1 MLITFTGNAPPLNFI
16 ATLVYYISGQVLSG
30 SKQTFLRLAG
40 LCGVIGPLVALS
52 SIALAVERSPW
63 FSWTGNAMSDLGARA
78 NSSALFNT
86 GLIVGGVLIAVF
98 ALGLRKSLKSRAIG
112 NAGALAFLLT
122 AAALC
127 SVGIFPE
134 TAGDIHRYV
143 SVVFFVL
150 LVISLWLV
158 GAALVQLG
166 ERGLGLVIIIAG
178 VVAAT
183 VWAYPWPAEAIPELV
198 AALAASAC
206 SITLGVRAFKSG

>member
-1 MLITFTGNAPPLNFI
+1 
-16 ATLVYYISGQVLSG
+16 LVYYISGQALSG
-30 SKQTFLRLAG
+30 SKQTFLRVAG

-52 SIALAVERSPW
+52 CIALAVERSPW
-63 FSWTGNAMSDLGARA
+63 FSWTGNALSDLGARE
-78 NSSALFNT
+78 NSSALFNS
-86 GLIVGGVLIAVF
+86 GLIVGGALIVVF
-98 ALGLRKSLKSRAIG
+98 ALGLRESLKGRAIG

-134 TAGDIHRYV
+134 TAGDIHSYV
-143 SVVFFVL
+143 SVAFFVL

-158 GAALVQLG
+158 GVALVQLG

-178 VVAAT
+178 DVAAA
-183 VWAYPWPAEAIPELV
+183 VWAFPWPAEAIPELI

-206 SITLGVRAFKSG
+206 SITLGVRLFKRAELLGSTHKRNT